1 MITKLSYMKR
11 HLFALLAI
19 PLLLGITFAA
29 ILPATGFTGMIV
41 AEDDESD
48 ELSETE
54 TSEVED
60 EDDEDEKI
68 EDSDDDEVDDEIE
81 EKNEREVEIEV
92 EDYSVQIKT
101 QLKLGENKD
110 EIKVKFTVDDN
121 PKFKLEYES
130 EVGDTETELD
140 FTIKFK
146 SITEYLDIDS
156 NGVYNKSVDEELQV
170 LKFEDMEFLPI
181 EYSTSTVSNTTVHL
195 FKSSSVDGMF
205 TLQFYVAGEFTP
217 VNGSLVAP
225 TEVKIDIGIHD
236 FPYLNESSRLALYTK
251 LESEAEYEHD
261 SDTEDETKGLSSDE
275 EEEVEVEMSGFV
287 GFFSWSEL
295 VVVDGQNMSIISSP
309 VGTDDIDANEQKI
322 YLNYPHGAEIIHDPK
337 VGVAGIL
344 QMDVIQT
351 PTNIPGFET
360 LIAAFAFL
368 TVAIVTV
375 YRRRR

>member
-1 MITKLSYMKR
+1 MITIFSYMKR
-11 HLFALLAI
+11 HLIAFLAI

-29 ILPATGFTGMIV
+29 ILPATGFTGMIA

-48 ELSETE
+48 DLSEME

-60 EDDEDEKI
+60 EEDEI
-68 EDSDDDEVDDEIE
+68 EDSDDDEVEDEIE

-92 EDYSVQIKT
+92 EEYSVQIKT
-101 QLKLGENKD
+101 QLKSGENKD

-130 EVGDTETELD
+130 EVGNTETELE

-146 SITEYLDIDS
+146 SITEYIDVDS
-156 NGVYNKSVDEELQV
+156 DGVYNKSVDESLQK
-170 LKFEDMEFLPI
+170 LSFEDMEFLPI
-181 EYSTSTVSNTTVHL
+181 DYSTSTESNTTVHL
-195 FKSSSVDGMF
+195 FKVSTVDGMF

-236 FPYLNESSRLALYTK
+236 FPYLNDSSLLALYTK
-251 LESEAEYEHD
+251 LESEAEYEYDHE
-261 SDTEDETKGLSSDE
+261 TEDEIEGLSSA

-295 VVVDGQNMSIISSP
+295 VLVDGQTLNVLSSP
-309 VGTDDIDANEQKI
+309 VETDDTDPNEQRL
-322 YLNYPHGAEIIHDPK
+322 YLNYPHGSEIIHDPK

-344 QMDVIQT
+344 SMDVL

-368 TVAIVTV
+368 TAAVITV

>member
-1 MITKLSYMKR
+1 MKR
-11 HLFALLAI
+11 HLFALMAI

-29 ILPATGFTGMIV
+29 VIPTTGFTGMIV
-41 AEDDESD
+41 ADDDESD
-48 ELSETE
+48 DLSETE
-54 TSEVED
+54 TSETEHE
-60 EDDEDEKI
+60 EDDEDEDEKD
-68 EDSDDDEVDDEIE
+68 EDTDNDEVEDEIE
-81 EKNEREVEIEV
+81 EKNERDVEIEV

-101 QLKLGENKD
+101 QLKTGENKD
-110 EIKVKFTVDDN
+110 EIKVKFTVDDD

-130 EVGDTETELD
+130 EVGDTETELE

-146 SITEYLDIDS
+146 SITEYLDVDS
-156 NGVYNKSVDEELQV
+156 NGVYNKSIDDKIQV
-170 LKFEDMEFLPI
+170 LSFEDMDFLPI
-181 EYSTSTVSNTTVHL
+181 EYSTSTISNATVHL
-195 FKSSSVDGMF
+195 FKSSTVDGMF

-236 FPYLNESSRLALYTK
+236 FPYLNDSSLLALYTK
-251 LESEAEYEHD
+251 LESEAEYEYD
-261 SDTEDETKGLSSDE
+261 ADTEDETEGLSSE

-295 VVVDGQNMSIISSP
+295 VVVDGQTLSVLSSP
-309 VGTDDIDANEQKI
+309 VYTDDIDSNEQKI
-322 YLNYPHGAEIIHDPK
+322 YLNYPHGNEIIHDPK

-344 QMDVIQT
+344 SMDAV
-351 PTNIPGFET
+351 PTDIPGFES

-368 TVAIVTV
+368 TAAVATV